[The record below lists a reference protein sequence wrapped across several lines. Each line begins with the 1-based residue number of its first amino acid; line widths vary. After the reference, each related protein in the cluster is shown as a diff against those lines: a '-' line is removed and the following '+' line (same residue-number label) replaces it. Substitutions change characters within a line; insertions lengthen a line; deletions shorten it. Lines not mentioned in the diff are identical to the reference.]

1 MDWIQP
7 LYSRGEVDRAGKKL
21 AVTGWVG
28 NGRGEPDTR
37 HELAVLNN
45 WRAAHSF
52 PLNTM
57 QMGLRKRARS
67 IEPDAIVSQRLKRAP
82 ATIAKLRRFPD
93 MKLSRMQDI
102 AGCRAILGSPV
113 AVRELWSAHRRSKM
127 KHQLIREVDYIQWP
141 KPSGYRGVHLVYRY
155 RSDRNDTYNGLRIEI
170 QLRSKLQHAWATAV
184 ETAGAIRDQALKSS
198 EGNADWLR
206 FFALAGS
213 WLAIKERSPVV
224 PETPSDP
231 VELRDSLVG
240 LANDLNV
247 VATLDD
253 YRTFISYVPE
263 RLPSYC
269 HYFLLERRPDQRS
282 MAVRGFRKSQLTRA
296 AGLYEE
302 REEEIRGIDGAEVVL
317 VAMDSVA
324 SLRAAYPNYLFD
336 TDLFIKEL
344 DLATR
349 RQVHLPGHPLHR
361 R

>member
-7 LYSRGEVDRAGKKL
+7 HYTRGEVDRAGKKL

-37 HELAVLNN
+37 RELAVLNN

-57 QMGLRKRARS
+57 QMGLRRRVRS
-67 IEPDAIVSQRLKRAP
+67 IEPDGIISQRLKRAP
-82 ATIAKLRRFPD
+82 ATIAKLRRFPG

-102 AGCRAILGSPV
+102 AGCRAIVSNPA
-113 AVRELWSAHRRSKM
+113 AVRELWGAHRRSKM
-127 KHQLIREVDYIQWP
+127 KHKLIREVDYIQWP
-141 KPSGYRGVHLVYRY
+141 KSSGYRGIHLVYRY
-155 RSDRNDTYNGLRIEI
+155 RSDRNETYNGLQIEI

-184 ETAGAIRDQALKSS
+184 ETAGAIKDQALKSS
-198 EGNADWLR
+198 EGNAGWLR

-213 WLAIKERSPVV
+213 WLAIKERSPMV

-231 VELRDSLVG
+231 VALRDSLVE
-240 LANDLNV
+240 LADDLDV
-247 VATLDD
+247 VRTLDD
-253 YRTFISYVPE
+253 YRTFISYAPE
-263 RLPSYC
+263 RLPPQC
-269 HYFLLERRPDQRS
+269 HYFLLERRPDERS
-282 MAVRGFRKSQLTRA
+282 MTVSGFRKSHLAGA
-296 AGLYEE
+296 ARLYEE

-324 SLRAAYPNYLFD
+324 NLRAAYPNYLFD
-336 TDLFIKEL
+336 TDLFIEEL

-349 RQVHLPGHPLHR
+349 RQVHLPGHPLNR